1 MSDYYE
7 DGEPPF
13 GERHLRPHYAEHMN
27 VLAQSGTRHEGFSG
41 EGGEGR
47 HLAMKVQGARLYPPG
62 LLRCE
67 IEEAER
73 AWAKLPRW
81 DDLVRSGR

>member
-1 MSDYYE
+1 MSDFYE

-13 GERHLRPHYAEHMN
+13 GERHYRPYYAEHLN
-27 VLAQSGTRHEGFSG
+27 CLAKSGTDQHLTGN
-41 EGGEGR
+41 GGEG
-47 HLAMKVQGARLYPPG
+47 KTGGPTGARVYPPG

-73 AWAKLPRW
+73 IWARLPRW
-81 DDLVRSGR
+81 NDLARSA